1 MAHDL
6 VPIMNARRH
15 FLAASISLPWVGL
28 ANAHHGWSSFDQDR
42 PVYLEGKARKVK
54 WQNPHAEIELVLSA
68 NLSLPAG
75 LNTREVPPQTAPVL
89 GKALLAKAV
98 LPKRK
103 DGVWEVEL
111 APLTRMQ
118 TWNVPEIKVGATLAV
133 LGFTFKD
140 ENGPPVLRVEFLWFE
155 GKTYGLRSSP
165 A

>member
-1 MAHDL
+1 MANDL
-6 VPIMNARRH
+6 IPNMNSRRH
-15 FLAASISLPWVGL
+15 FLAASICMPMVGL
-28 ANAHHGWSSFDQDR
+28 AHAHHGWSSFDQDR

-68 NLSLPAG
+68 NLRLPPDLAA
-75 LNTREVPPQTAPVL
+75 RDVPSQTAPVA

-103 DGVWEVEL
+103 DGVWEIEL

-118 TWNVPEIKVGATLAV
+118 SWNVPEIKVGATFSV

-140 ENGPPVLRVEFLWFE
+140 ENGPPVLRVEYLWVD